1 VLSEHRRWNMTLI
14 DLIQSAVKTVTNS
27 KELFGTSPEEQSV
40 QDRARA
46 FFVLNYLGTAIE
58 KRREVYRK
66 LLLADMEKVGRA
78 SSADVEAKVKH
89 PDLLAVFD
97 GELTLKREVR
107 ESKLP
112 EVEAFAKL
120 VLESGLSV
128 LDVCDEVKKLELN
141 PSKIEHQIAIGKLKA
156 DAVNALKKV
165 TYALVPKETKP
176 ITEALKG

>member
-1 VLSEHRRWNMTLI
+1 MTLI
-14 DLIQSAVKTVTNS
+14 DIINSAVKTVTSS

-46 FFVLNYLGTAIE
+46 FFILNYLGTTIE

-78 SSADVEAKVKH
+78 SAADVEAKVKN
-89 PDLLAVFD
+89 PDLLAVFE

-107 ESKLP
+107 EAKLP
-112 EVEAFAKL
+112 EVEGFSKL

-156 DAVNALKKV
+156 EAVNALKKI
-165 TYALVPKETKP
+165 TYALVPKEART
-176 ITEALKG
+176 ITEVLKG